1 MRIGGQNEL
10 LALALSALAMVVS
23 GCSFSDTA
31 PSTTQDFF
39 KAFSEGDGKKACS
52 LIGPEGAR
60 VQVLGAM
67 AQGPRQRAAA
77 EAGSCDQFARALNS
91 RRRELFATV
100 IADPAPSS
108 GGKTVTAR
116 FELDPKQP
124 VVPYSVRLNKLDD
137 AWKIVSINSGGPP

>member
-1 MRIGGQNEL
+1 VRIGGRHGHL
-10 LALALSALAMVVS
+10 GLVLSALAIVAP

-31 PSTTQDFF
+31 RSTTQDFF
-39 KAFSEGDGKKACS
+39 KALSEGDGNKACS

-77 EAGSCDQFARALNS
+77 EEGSCSEFARALSS

-124 VVPYSVRLNKLDD
+124 VVPYSVRLNKLND
-137 AWKIVSINSGGPP
+137 AWKLVSINSGGPP

>member
-1 MRIGGQNEL
+1 MAGLIT
-10 LALALSALAMVVS
+10 AAAVA

-39 KAFSEGDGKKACS
+39 KAFGDGDGQKACS
-52 LIGPEGAR
+52 LIGPGAR

-77 EAGSCDQFARALNS
+77 EQGSCADFARALNS
-91 RRRELFATV
+91 RRRQLLATV

-116 FELDPKQP
+116 FELDPKRP
-124 VVPYSVRLNKLDD
+124 VVPYSVRLNKFND
-137 AWKIVSINSGGPP
+137 AWKLVSINSGGPP

>member
-1 MRIGGQNEL
+1 VLIGRCHRLFGAGL
-10 LALALSALAMVVS
+10 IAAAALA
-23 GCSFSDTA
+23 GCSFSDSA
-31 PSTTQDFF
+31 RSTTQDFF
-39 KAFSEGDGKKACS
+39 KAFSEGDGQKACS
-52 LIGPEGAR
+52 LIGPGGAR

-77 EAGSCDQFARALNS
+77 EQGDCRAFARALNS

-124 VVPYSVRLNKLDD
+124 VVPYSVRLNKRND
-137 AWKIVSINSGGPP
+137 AWKVVSINSGGPP

>member
-1 MRIGGQNEL
+1 VRIGGRNGL
-10 LALALSALAMVVS
+10 LGLALGALAIAAS
-23 GCSFSDTA
+23 GCSFSSTA
-31 PSTTQDFF
+31 ASTTQDFF
-39 KAFSEGDGKKACS
+39 KALGEGDGKKACS

-77 EAGSCDQFARALNS
+77 EQGSCDQFARALNS

-116 FELDPKQP
+116 FELDPMKP
-124 VVPYSVRLNKLDD
+124 VVPYSVRLNKLND
-137 AWKIVSINSGGPP
+137 AWKLVSINSGGPP

>member
-1 MRIGGQNEL
+1 MRIRGLHRLIVAGL
-10 LALALSALAMVVS
+10 IAAAALG

-39 KAFSEGDGKKACS
+39 TALSEGDGQKACS

-67 AQGPRQRAAA
+67 AQGPEQRAAA
-77 EAGSCDQFARALNS
+77 DQGSCVEFARALNS

-116 FELDPKQP
+116 FELDPKRP
-124 VVPYSVRLNKLDD
+124 VVPYSVRLNKLND
-137 AWKIVSINSGGPP
+137 AWKLVSINSGGPP